1 MHVVY
6 MNFVFYGLVFFCFVL
21 FSSINQSHIPS
32 ILEDASWIM
41 DPADIYIFI
50 YIVSSYY
57 LSIRDYD

>member
-1 MHVVY
+1 

-41 DPADIYIFI
+41 DPADIYIYI
-50 YIVSSYY
+50 YI
-57 LSIRDYD
+57 L